1 MSVRTAVKIC
11 FLQSVKSLC
20 FRSVSWLSVFAVMFV
35 VEFWQAPWI
44 VLSMQIFGILL
55 TLSSF
60 CPKGKRIEGVF
71 WVLQKLMLDWLAA
84 WDLLRKSVVGTLQF
98 YPAYVLL
105 KTSVNVLS
113 LLSANNTLPPL
124 VISFFLMSRCC
135 LSCFFLCYSIFPF
148 DLKYFSF

>member
-1 MSVRTAVKIC
+1 MSVRIAVKIC

-20 FRSVSWLSVFAVMFV
+20 FRSVSWLSVFAVKFV

-60 CPKGKRIEGVF
+60 CRKGKKIEGVF

-98 YPAYVLL
+98 YPAYLFL

-113 LLSANNTLPPL
+113 LLSANNTL
-124 VISFFLMSRCC
+124 SFFLMSRCC

-148 DLKYFSF
+148 DLKEFSF